1 MILVFGNKK
10 QKSAGIQKDGGFFP
24 RFLACFYFLI
34 LFTMTKTAREISFD
48 KL

>member
-1 MILVFGNKK
+1 MPNDIGFQK
-10 QKSAGIQKDGGFFP
+10 QDTKVWHKNQAK
-24 RFLACFYFLI
+24 FLAWFYFLI